1 MAGDGGSQ
9 HYELRFSHHVIEHL
23 GLKLY
28 QNKPTNVVAELVSN
42 AWDAGATKVDIT
54 VSDNEDRAK
63 RFLAVADNGSGM
75 TPQGLAE
82 DYLVIG
88 KPKKRPRAA
97 RYSMGR
103 KGIGK
108 LAPFG
113 IANAIDIVTVTET
126 SATWLRL
133 RLEKLLADGAASSPT
148 ELASSEPDI
157 IFEGERASDLPV
169 DQDITGSVAQFLS
182 LIEGKTGTLVLLSD
196 LSVLRAISAKSLLE
210 SMGRRFTVTL
220 NRDDFAVEV
229 NGDLV
234 GAEQSLPE
242 FEFRIPKE
250 GFVTEQIGGKDVRYW
265 AGFVQTAAW
274 PSDEAGV
281 GVYAHGKIAQDR
293 PFTFGVRGRE
303 IFTRY
308 MYAVVEADFLDELPE
323 DVISTDRSSI
333 DWDNPIAR
341 QLYEWGQKSLRRW
354 IEDYRDHKATGEKRR
369 ILALVDD
376 RIERG
381 ELPKIRD
388 DEKEML
394 SDLLAEVTPS
404 LGKQEGADVIVT
416 SAVLKAYLHRP
427 TRELLKK
434 LWGSYSAEG
443 SQDAYT
449 FLNIVDRLAQA
460 AVPEALSI
468 AVTFAQRAYALSCL
482 MDFQHSRG
490 EPELQK
496 LIERFPWILQ
506 PGFEKLT
513 ANQQLRTVVMEAAKR
528 GLSPSRFDT
537 SEVVDEE
544 TKPDFVFLSNL
555 DQGHIVVV
563 EIKTPREDLTLSNRE
578 QLASY
583 MTYLE
588 QQYPQSKR
596 EGILV
601 GSNSSNLDPV
611 RRDIRIMS
619 WSDVFVESRRGHI
632 DMLAA
637 MLRTA
642 NPDPDDARLQQ
653 VLEFGGDAVWELLE
667 KVGANDE
674 ELSELLQNR
683 PKLT

>member
-1 MAGDGGSQ
+1 MTDASDSQ
-9 HYELRFSHHVIEHL
+9 QYQLKFSHHVIEHL

-42 AWDAGATKVDIT
+42 AWDANATRVEIT
-54 VSDNEDRAK
+54 VSEDEDRAK
-63 RFLAVADNGSGM
+63 RFLAVVDNGTGM

-82 DYLVIG
+82 NYLVIG
-88 KPKKRPRAA
+88 KPKKRPRSG

-113 IANAIDIVTVTET
+113 IANVIDVVTVTDT
-126 SATWLRL
+126 TITWLRL
-133 RLEKLLADGAASSPT
+133 KLERLLADSATSSPT
-148 ELASSEPDI
+148 ELTSSKPDI
-157 IFEGERASDLPV
+157 IFEGDRSGDVPTGEDK
-169 DQDITGSVAQFLS
+169 TGSVARFLTF
-182 LIEGKTGTLVLLSD
+182 LDGKTGTLILLSN
-196 LSVLRAISAKSLLE
+196 LSILRAVTAKALLE

-220 NRDDFAVEV
+220 NRDDFKVV
-229 NGDLV
+229 INDTPV
-234 GAEQSLPE
+234 TPAESLPD
-242 FEFRIPKE
+242 FEFRIPPT

-265 AGFVQTAAW
+265 AGFVKTAAW

-341 QLYEWGQKSLRRW
+341 QLYDWGQKSVRRW
-354 IEDYRDHKATGEKRR
+354 VEEYRDHKATGEKRR
-369 ILALVDD
+369 VRDLVDD
-376 RIERG
+376 RIAKG

-416 SAVLKAYLHRP
+416 NAVLRAYLHRP

-434 LWGSYSAEG
+434 LWGSYSQDGA
-443 SQDAYT
+443 QDAQS
-449 FLNIVDRLAQA
+449 FLNIVDRLAEA

-468 AVTFAQRAYALSCL
+468 SVTFAQRAYALSCL

-496 LIERFPWILQ
+496 LIEKFPWILQ

-513 ANQQLRTVVMEAAKR
+513 ANQQLKTVVMEAAKR
-528 GLSPSRFDT
+528 GLSPSRVDL
-537 SEVVDEE
+537 SEIVDET
-544 TKPDFVFLSNL
+544 TKPDFVFLSDL
-555 DQGHIVVV
+555 DQKRIVVV
-563 EIKTPREDLTLSNRE
+563 EIKTPREDLTLENRE

-583 MTYLE
+583 MTYME
-588 QQYPQSKR
+588 QQYPNSLR
-596 EGILV
+596 EGVLV
-601 GSNSSNLDPV
+601 GSNSANLEPM

-619 WSDVFVESRRGHI
+619 WSDVFMESRRGHI

-667 KVGANDE
+667 RVGANDE
-674 ELSELLQNR
+674 ELAELLQNR
-683 PKLT
+683 PRLT

>member
-1 MAGDGGSQ
+1 
-9 HYELRFSHHVIEHL
+9 
-23 GLKLY
+23 
-28 QNKPTNVVAELVSN
+28 
-42 AWDAGATKVDIT
+42 
-54 VSDNEDRAK
+54 
-63 RFLAVADNGSGM
+63 
-75 TPQGLAE
+75 
-82 DYLVIG
+82 
-88 KPKKRPRAA
+88 
-97 RYSMGR
+97 
-103 KGIGK
+103 
-108 LAPFG
+108 
-113 IANAIDIVTVTET
+113 
-126 SATWLRL
+126 
-133 RLEKLLADGAASSPT
+133 LEKLLADGAASAIT
-148 ELASSEPDI
+148 ELATSEPDI
-157 IFEGERASDLPV
+157 IFEGDKAKDFPV
-169 DQDITGSVAQFLS
+169 ELDRTGAVEAFRT
-182 LIEGKTGTLVLLSD
+182 LIDGKTGTLVLLSD
-196 LSVLRAISAKSLLE
+196 LSVLRAITPTALME

-220 NRDDFAVEV
+220 NRDDFVVAV
-229 NGDLV
+229 NGEPL
-234 GAEQSLPE
+234 AKEHALPD
-242 FEFRIPKE
+242 FEFRIPAE
-250 GFVTEQIGGKDVRYW
+250 GFVTEQIGGKDIRYW
-265 AGFVQTAAW
+265 VGFVKSAAW

-341 QLYEWGQKSLRRW
+341 QLYEWGQKGVRRW
-354 IEDYRDHKATGEKRR
+354 IEDYRDHKGSGEKTR
-369 ILALVDD
+369 IRALVDD
-376 RIERG
+376 RISRG
-381 ELPKIRD
+381 ELPRIRD

-394 SDLLAEVTPS
+394 SELLAEVTPS
-404 LGKQEGADVIVT
+404 LGKQEGAEIIVT

-434 LWGSYSAEG
+434 LWGSYSQGEAR
-443 SQDAYT
+443 DAHA
-449 FLNIVDRLAQA
+449 FLNIVDRLAEA

-482 MDFQHSRG
+482 MDFQHKRG

-513 ANQQLRTVVMEAAKR
+513 ANQQLKTVVMEAGKR
-528 GLSPSRFDT
+528 GLSPSRFDH

-544 TKPDFVFLSNL
+544 TKPDFVFLSDL
-555 DQGHIVVV
+555 DQNHIVVV

-588 QQYPQSKR
+588 QQYPGAKR

-601 GSNSSNLDPV
+601 GSDSARLNPA

-619 WSDVFVESRRGHI
+619 WADVFIESRRGHI

-642 NPDPDDARLQQ
+642 DPDPDDARLQQ
-653 VLEFGGDAVWELLE
+653 VLEFGGDAVWDLLE
-667 KVGANDE
+667 KVGSNDE
-674 ELSELLQNR
+674 DLSDLLQNR